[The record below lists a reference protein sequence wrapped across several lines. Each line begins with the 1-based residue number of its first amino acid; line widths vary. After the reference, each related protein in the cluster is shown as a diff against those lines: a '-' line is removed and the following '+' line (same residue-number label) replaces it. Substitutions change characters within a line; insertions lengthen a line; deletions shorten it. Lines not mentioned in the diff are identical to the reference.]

1 MYSITKKDYG
11 WLLVFGDS
19 ISEVEMMKWVEESK
33 KVLAM
38 GSKKDFGVF
47 VDMRTLKPL
56 AQSTKDIMVKGQMLF
71 KQAGM
76 VRSVVILQ
84 SAVITMQFKR
94 IAKESGIDAWE
105 RYISAETTPDWQKKG
120 EEWLKS
126 GKDPD

>member
-33 KVLAM
+33 KALAS
-38 GSKKDFGVF
+38 GTKKDFGVF

-56 AQSTKDIMVKGQMLF
+56 AQSTKDIMVKGQMLY

-76 VRSVVILQ
+76 IRSVVILQ

-120 EEWLKS
+120 EDWLKS
-126 GKDPD
+126 AKDPD